1 MKEWIDQ
8 MVTALHYNDK
18 KLIEKVIHA
27 LTLLEMPVKAESL

>member
-8 MVTALHYNDK
+8 MVTALHYYDK

-27 LTLLEMPVKAESL
+27 LSLLEMPVKAESL